1 MANQTLA
8 DQLEI
13 WGLEDNFLIYTDGS
27 LGFGVKI
34 TPKDVGS
41 LSDDALNAIST
52 QLRTFLNSLPSGISL
67 QFIQDIKS
75 GNKKILDSYSDLSK
89 DTKNI
94 FDGKRVKWLPPEL
107 ARISMRKLQY
117 INAAF
122 KLEDLKV
129 PPGNKLKPLKG
140 KLKNYYSIRVNDQY
154 RVVFKWKDGQAS
166 NVKVTD
172 YH

>member
-41 LSDDALNAIST
+41 LSDDAINAIST

-89 DTKNI
+89 DTKT
-94 FDGKRVKWLPPEL
+94 VSYTHLTLPTK
-107 ARISMRKLQY
+107 A
-117 INAAF
+117 
-122 KLEDLKV
+122 
-129 PPGNKLKPLKG
+129 
-140 KLKNYYSIRVNDQY
+140 
-154 RVVFKWKDGQAS
+154 
-166 NVKVTD
+166 
-172 YH
+172 